1 MELVP
6 SSGASAPQA
15 IVRREM
21 AIETGKS
28 GRDRPNARAKASAAR
43 VLQRKRE
50 TRRRMLVIGGVVTV
64 VLVVV
69 VVMVIVA
76 GGKKSKQNATVSTG
90 ASATAVQQVTSVP
103 AADSA
108 KVAAVKGLPSKVT
121 GSPLTFDGKPGMLYI
136 GADYCPYCAAMRWP
150 LVTTLSRFGTW
161 SSLGETTSASQDVF
175 PSTPSFSFHGASFSS
190 PYLTFQGVETQ
201 TNQLNN
207 GSYAPLDTPT
217 AAQAAIFTKYDAKGS
232 VPFMDF
238 GNKFVVVGATYDPGV
253 LKGKSFDEI
262 AADVTD
268 PSTDVAKNILG
279 TANTLTAAVCE
290 MTGGK
295 PGSVCDT
302 PVITKLRSTL
312 NAQ

>member
-1 MELVP
+1 
-6 SSGASAPQA
+6 
-15 IVRREM
+15 M
-21 AIETGKS
+21 AIETGKP

-43 VLQRKRE
+43 ELQRKRE
-50 TRRRMLVIGGVVTV
+50 VRRRMLLIGGVVTV

-90 ASATAVQQVTSVP
+90 ASATVVQQVTSVP
-103 AADSA
+103 AADFA
-108 KVAAVKGLPSKVT
+108 KVGTAAVKGLPSKVT
-121 GSPLTFDGKPGMLYI
+121 GSPLTLDGKPGMLYI

-150 LVTTLSRFGTW
+150 LVTALSRFGTW

-201 TNQLNN
+201 TNQLKN

-262 AADVTD
+262 AADLTD

-279 TANTLTAAVCE
+279 NANTLTAAVCE